1 MPSDEQR
8 EALRK
13 ALTSIYF
20 HGRREEIEN
29 VSVTVSRHMMSLEQ
43 AIEVLAEAKGDDVV
57 GHVRLALADLVRTRA
72 GSQDPRLDRHI
83 RQLTKKLAE
92 LHDKA
97 ETHINTFTEI
107 FEREDE
113 SPLHPDDAYLKA
125 MGHMQRIHHEHHER
139 SGERLVKS
147 RIDFSTARH
156 ESIRGKEPP
165 FAMDDETPAE
175 EKKPKRKPRPT
186 SGGKSPRPPSR
197 KRKKS

>member
-1 MPSDEQR
+1 MPSE

-20 HGRREEIEN
+20 HGRREGIEN
-29 VSVTVSRHMMSLEQ
+29 VSVTVSRHMMPLER
-43 AIEVLAEAKGDDVV
+43 AIEVLAEATGEDAV

-72 GSQDPRLDRHI
+72 GSGDPRLDRHI
-83 RQLTKKLAE
+83 RQLTKKLGE

-97 ETHINTFTEI
+97 DTHINTFTDI

-113 SPLHPDDAYLKA
+113 APLHPDEAYLKA

-139 SGERLVKS
+139 SGVRLAKS
-147 RIDFSTARH
+147 RVDFSTARH

-165 FAMDDETPAE
+165 FSMDDETPE
-175 EKKPKRKPRPT
+175 DKPEPRSS
-186 SGGKSPRPPSR
+186 SGGQSPRRTSRRR
-197 KRKKS
+197 KRS